1 MCEERSLFGGIGG
14 GGADTDLRGRG
25 SHTLPSTP
33 HSYKSSP
40 GPTGQL
46 SRARMFWP
54 GSSVSSPGCP
64 GWSGGGR
71 AGGRSGKVALA
82 SEEVDPPPPTE
93 GLG

>member
-1 MCEERSLFGGIGG
+1 MGVGQIQTWGG
-14 GGADTDLRGRG
+14 GG
-25 SHTLPSTP
+25 HTLSHPP
-33 HSYKSSP
+33 LNSYKSSP